1 MCFTASQLKLC
12 KRLIGLHF
20 SLCTSEEVV
29 HVHNQTRYKMLGK
42 SALDTHLHTASPYIN
57 QKATV
62 RFGALSPKKTVWRVL
77 KKLKIELPYDPET
90 ALLSIYPKDTDVVKY
105 WDTHIPMF
113 TAAMSTIA

>member
-62 RFGALSPKKTVWRVL
+62 RFGALSPKFHAISDSQVFLLIDLEITEAS
-77 KKLKIELPYDPET
+77 ELC
-90 ALLSIYPKDTDVVKY
+90 LWGGK
-105 WDTHIPMF
+105 
-113 TAAMSTIA
+113 